1 MVQIIYANCKGSS
14 TLYNGTPASG
24 VSGTSMVAMGTYWWF
39 GRWYSGRY
47 NHVMPPNSNFCTTGG
62 INYGE
67 MAFGTSSNHPGGANA
82 AFADGSVH
90 FIKSTI
96 SYRTWWALGT
106 RAGGE
111 VISAD
116 QY

>member
-1 MVQIIYANCKGSS
+1 
-14 TLYNGTPASG
+14 
-24 VSGTSMVAMGTYWWF
+24 
-39 GRWYSGRY
+39 
-47 NHVMPPNSNFCTTGG
+47 MPPNSKFCTTGG

-67 MAFGTSSNHPGGANA
+67 MAFGTSSYHPGGVNT

-90 FIKSTI
+90 FIKQSI
-96 SYRTWWALGT
+96 SPQAWWALGT

-116 QY
+116 SF